1 MRSSHKI
8 KKLKITRDT
17 RRYSASVGVM
27 HSVGDGVKAWS
38 AAMVVVVEGPVSD
51 TRIVRVKMAGSAKF
65 LTYLHPIILA
75 GDC

>member
-1 MRSSHKI
+1 LRSSHKI

-51 TRIVRVKMAGSAKF
+51 TRMKCAAA
-65 LTYLHPIILA
+65 A
-75 GDC
+75 GDFLMF